1 MKVIAVWILGLCA
14 GAFAEEK
21 ALFDGRKMLDVAFK
35 GRAWSLQKGV
45 LECQGESNQLQ
56 AIERLG
62 TGPFQLQ
69 LTLELPERNGHHSA
83 LLLGSSRLCFDG
95 PDKQPFVEGP
105 LFGGARTQLAEAA
118 KLLQNGKSFR
128 VELGRAEGQIVVRID
143 GQIVLQR
150 ACADNE
156 VGSFGL
162 SPGNAR
168 LRLMRWSVDGN
179 LTPPPVENA
188 PNRQPAI
195 DSAVERGIAHLIS
208 RQLRDGS
215 WSCNQRGFPT
225 GQTALCVYTL
235 LRAGLSVDHPAIAR
249 GLAYLDQN
257 TPEETYSSGFS
268 LMCWEAT
275 LDDRYKPRMEVVLE
289 NLLDWQR
296 AGAWSYPEAP
306 LDAFS
311 GWSGMPGNPD
321 LSNIQYAVLGLR
333 AANHAGLK
341 VPEKVWLEVM
351 DTVMRLQPESVNVEV
366 PLASGQTG
374 TGTIPIAGF
383 CYWEGAS
390 PSASMTAAGVSVLR
404 ICRQELGNKITPK
417 LAMDSLRAI
426 ELGVNWLGYHFNTE
440 QNYGGDDTWNYYMLY
455 GIERVGTLGEAH
467 KLGTHDWYAEGV
479 DYVLR
484 TQTPE
489 GYWSKVPGSWH
500 THPDEYDTCFA
511 ILFLKRASRPVVRT
525 GGPAQFQ
532 PKEKALPDNNAAVAF
547 RASGRTSI
555 YMWLTGFSDATLR
568 KHGGDSGSSLRVARV
583 EYLADGRVVASVE
596 GNPLKGWTTEEYAV
610 RVSLDQPGTY
620 KVKARVHLVAAD
632 AGAEERNPSAVV
644 ESKEVSVVSDGVFLP
659 WMKLAAESRS
669 RNLLQGLT
677 PNVTTSSRDGGHG
690 LGNAAF
696 DGFEATRWLCE
707 EKDAAPTI
715 TMQLPK
721 AVKARSLVLGPAQ
734 NNAYLRGEFA
744 RITKL
749 SVRINKE
756 KEPFVI
762 EVRGDE
768 LEPIVHTFAKET
780 PISRLEI
787 RILGRENGRAG
798 ARAGFSDIHLEK

>member
-56 AIERLG
+56 AIEHLG

-128 VELGRAEGQIVVRID
+128 VEISRAEGQIAVRID

-168 LRLMRWSVDGN
+168 LRLLRWSVDGN

-195 DSAVERGIAHLIS
+195 DSAVERGVAHLIS

-225 GQTALCVYTL
+225 GQTALSVYTL
-235 LRAGLSVDHPAIAR
+235 LRAGLSIDHPSVAR

-257 TPEETYSSGFS
+257 TPEETYSSGFA

-275 LDDRYKPRMEVVLE
+275 LEERYKPRMEVVLE

-341 VPEKVWLEVM
+341 VPEKIWLEVM

-383 CYWEGAS
+383 SYSEGAS

-404 ICRQELGNKITPK
+404 ICRQELGTKITPK
-417 LAMDSLRAI
+417 IAMDSLRAI

-440 QNYGGDDTWNYYMLY
+440 QNYGGDDTWIYYMLY

-484 TQTPE
+484 TQKPE
-489 GYWSKVPGSWH
+489 GYWTRTPSNWH

-532 PKEKALPDNNAAVAF
+532 PKEKLLPDNNSAVAF

-555 YMWLTGFSDATLR
+555 YMWITGFSDWTLK

-596 GNPLKGWTTEEYAV
+596 GNPLKGWTTEDYAV
-610 RVSLDQPGTY
+610 RISLDQPGTY
-620 KVKARVHLVAAD
+620 KVKTRVHLVAAD

-677 PNVTTSSRDGGHG
+677 PNVTTTSRDGGHG

-707 EKDAAPTI
+707 EKDATPTI

>member
-1 MKVIAVWILGLCA
+1 MKVIAVWVLSLCA
-14 GAFAEEK
+14 SLHAEEK
-21 ALFDGRKMLDVAFK
+21 TLFDGRKMLDVEFQ
-35 GRAWSLQKGV
+35 GRAWSVQKGA
-45 LECQGESNQLQ
+45 LECQGQSNQLQ
-56 AIERLG
+56 AVQVLG
-62 TGPFQLQ
+62 AGPFQIQ
-69 LTLELPERNGHHSA
+69 ATVELPVRNGHHSA
-83 LLLGSSRLCFDG
+83 LILGASKLCWDG
-95 PDKQPFVEGP
+95 PERQPFAEGP
-105 LFGGARTQLAEAA
+105 LFGGPRSQLAEAGR
-118 KLLQNGKSFR
+118 LIQDGKPFR
-128 VELGRAEGQIVVRID
+128 TEIERRDGQVLVRID

-150 ACADNE
+150 AANDAE
-156 VGSFGL
+156 VGAL
-162 SPGNAR
+162 AISPGNDR
-168 LRLMRWSVDGN
+168 LRLYRWMVDGS
-179 LTPPPVENA
+179 LSLPPVASA
-188 PNRQPAI
+188 PDRQPAI
-195 DSAVERGIAHLIS
+195 DKAIERGVAHLIS

-235 LRAGLSVDHPAIAR
+235 LRAGLSLDHPSIQR

-257 TPEETYSSGFS
+257 TPEETYSAGFA

-275 LDDRYKPRMEVVLE
+275 LEDRYKGRMELVLE

-296 AGAWSYPEAP
+296 GGTWSYPEVP

-311 GWSGMPGNPD
+311 GWSGMPGSPD
-321 LSNIQYAVLGLR
+321 LSNVQYAVLGLR

-341 VPEKVWLEVM
+341 VPDKVWLDAM
-351 DTVMRLQPESVNVEV
+351 DYAMRLQKSSVNVEV

-374 TGTIPIAGF
+374 TGTLAIAGF
-383 CYWEGAS
+383 GYNEGAN

-404 ICRQELGNKITPK
+404 ICRQELGSRITPK

-426 ELGVNWLGYHFNTE
+426 EWGVNWLGHHFSAE
-440 QNYGGDDTWNYYMLY
+440 QNVGGDDQWIYYTLY

-467 KLGTHDWYAEGV
+467 KLGPHDWYAKGV
-479 DYVLR
+479 DFILR

-489 GYWSKVPGSWH
+489 GYWSKTASAWH

-547 RASGRTSI
+547 KASGRTSI
-555 YMWLTGFSDATLR
+555 YLWITGFSEATLR

-596 GNPLKGWTTEEYAV
+596 GNPLKGWTTEDYAV
-610 RVSLDQPGTY
+610 RVSLEQPGSY
-620 KVKARVHLVAAD
+620 KVKARVQLVAAD
-632 AGAEERNPSAVV
+632 AAAEERTPSASI
-644 ESKEVSVVSDGVFLP
+644 ESREISVVSDGVFLP
-659 WMKLAAESRS
+659 WMKLAAQARA
-669 RNLLQGLT
+669 RNLLQGLV
-677 PNVTTSSRDGGHG
+677 PSVTTSSRDGGHG
-690 LGNAAF
+690 EGRAAF

-707 EKDAAPTI
+707 EKDAAPTL
-715 TMQLPK
+715 TMQLSK

-734 NNAYLRGEFA
+734 NNAFLRGEFA
-744 RITKL
+744 RITRL

-756 KEPFVI
+756 KEPIVI
-762 EVRGDE
+762 ELSQDE

-787 RILGRENGRAG
+787 RILARENGRAG
-798 ARAGFSDIHLEK
+798 ARAGFSEIHLEK